1 MFDSVGLVETA
12 RKAAGV
18 DVRGCSDD
26 DLLDGVTA
34 LEAARRA
41 LEVAECAFVAELD
54 ARGVCDRRFGHR
66 TRDWL
71 AAEHGIERREA
82 SRWCRVGRGLRS
94 LSVAADALADGRVS
108 LEHARVLIDASNPR
122 VAHVLEA
129 AQAEL
134 VALAATMRFE
144 DWARHV
150 RALVDL
156 ADTDGGHDPRPERRS
171 LTWGRGLDGEL
182 HGRFT
187 LLGADAAAFE
197 HLIDTA
203 TDRRFRQA
211 SKDRDAA
218 PVDLPMPTRTQLRA
232 DALTELVRSGADT
245 SDPAA
250 TTTDVTITIPHDH
263 PALTGDPGPAVCCG
277 DHTELTGTALDL
289 ALCDA
294 AYTAVIVDGDGT
306 PLAVG
311 RTRRHATPTQRRAL
325 AVRDGGCAF
334 PGCDAPPRWTDA
346 HHVTPWQAG
355 GTTDLHN
362 LVLICRHHHG
372 VIHRTGWTMTHTGHQ
387 HFDITTPT
395 GRRLRAQRH
404 GRPPDRT

>member
-1 MFDSVGLVETA
+1 MFDAVGLVETA
-12 RKAAGV
+12 QKAAGADPRV
-18 DVRGCSDD
+18 CSDD

-54 ARGVCDRRFGHR
+54 ARDVCDRRFGHR

-71 AAEHGIERREA
+71 ATEHGLERREA
-82 SRWCRVGRGLRS
+82 GRWCRVGRGLRS
-94 LSVAADALADGRVS
+94 LEVVADALADGAIS
-108 LEHARVLIDASNPR
+108 LEHARVLVDACNPR
-122 VAHVLEA
+122 VAHVVQA

-182 HGRFT
+182 HLRGT
-187 LLGADAAAFE
+187 LLGAEAAAFE
-197 HLIDTA
+197 HLVETTA
-203 TDRRFRQA
+203 DRLFRRA
-211 SKDRDAA
+211 SEDRDAA

-232 DALTELVRSGADT
+232 DALAELVRSGADAT
-245 SDPAA
+245 EPAA
-250 TTTDVTITIPHDH
+250 TTADVAVTVRHDH
-263 PALTGDPGPAVCCG
+263 PALHGQQGPGVSCG
-277 DHTELTGTALDL
+277 TTDLTGSNLAL

-294 AYTAVIVDGDGT
+294 AFTGVIVDPHGT

-311 RTRRHATPTQRRAL
+311 RTRRHATPAQRRAL

-346 HHVTPWQAG
+346 HHVTPWQTG
-355 GTTDLHN
+355 GKTDMDN
-362 LVLICRHHHG
+362 VVLLCRHHHG
-372 VIHRTGWTMTHTGHQ
+372 VIHRHGWTMTHTGGQ
-387 HFDITTPT
+387 RFEITTPT
-395 GRRLRAQRH
+395 GGRLTAQRR

>member
-1 MFDSVGLVETA
+1 MFDAVGLVETA

-18 DVRGCSDD
+18 DVRVCSDD

-54 ARGVCDRRFGHR
+54 ARDVCDRRFGHR

-71 AAEHGIERREA
+71 AAEHSLERREA
-82 SRWCRVGRGLRS
+82 GRWCRVGRGLRS
-94 LSVAADALADGRVS
+94 LDVVADALADGAIS

-122 VAHVLEA
+122 VAHIVEA

-156 ADTDGGHDPRPERRS
+156 ADTDGGHDPKPERRS

-182 HGRFT
+182 HLKGT

-203 TDRRFRQA
+203 ADRLFRKA

-218 PVDLPMPTRTQLRA
+218 AVDLPMPTRTQLRA

-245 SDPAA
+245 RDPAA
-250 TTTDVTITIPHDH
+250 TTADVTVTIPHDH
-263 PALTGDPGPAVCCG
+263 PALAGGDGPAVCCG
-277 DHTELTGTALDL
+277 TGDLHGADLAL

-294 AYTAVIVDGDGT
+294 AYTGMIVDGAGT

-346 HHVTPWQAG
+346 HHITPWQHG
-355 GTTDLHN
+355 GTTDLDN
-362 LVLICRHHHG
+362 LVLLCRHHHG
-372 VIHRTGWTMTHTGHQ
+372 VIHRTGWTITHTGHQ
-387 HFDITTPT
+387 HFEITTPT
-395 GRRLRAQRH
+395 GTRLTAQRR
-404 GRPPDRT
+404 GRPPDRA

>member
-1 MFDSVGLVETA
+1 MFDAVGLVETA

-18 DVRGCSDD
+18 DVRVCSDD

-34 LEAARRA
+34 LEASIRA
-41 LEVAECAFVAELD
+41 LQATQAGFVAELD
-54 ARGVCDRRFGHR
+54 ARDVCDRRFGHR

-71 AAEHGIERREA
+71 AATHGVERREA
-82 SRWCRVGRGLRS
+82 GRWCRVGRGLRS
-94 LSVAADALADGRVS
+94 LDVVADALAEGRVS

-122 VAHVLEA
+122 VAHIVEA

-144 DWARHV
+144 DWTRHV
-150 RALVDL
+150 RALIDL
-156 ADTDGGHDPRPERRS
+156 ADTDGGHDPKPERRS

-197 HLIDTA
+197 HLIETA
-203 TDRRFRQA
+203 ADRLFRQA

-232 DALTELVRSGADT
+232 DALAELVRAGADAT
-245 SDPAA
+245 DPAA
-250 TTTDVTITIPHDH
+250 TTADVTVTIPHDH
-263 PALTGDPGPAVCCG
+263 PALAGGDGPAVCCG
-277 DHTELTGTALDL
+277 TGDLHGAGLAL

-294 AYTAVIVDGDGT
+294 AYTAVVVDPAGT

-325 AVRDGGCAF
+325 AVRDGRCAF

-346 HHVTPWQAG
+346 HHITPWQHG
-355 GTTDLHN
+355 GTTDLDN
-362 LVLICRHHHG
+362 LALLCRHHHG

-387 HFDITTPT
+387 HFEITTPT
-395 GRRLRAQRH
+395 GTRLTAQRR
-404 GRPPDRT
+404 GRLPDRS